1 MIMQDSLINLKTLI
15 DFNKMRVQKKGI
27 FFNNTIRDFLIIAPD
42 SDFRVIW
49 DVLCMFLIIYEMIM
63 IPFRLSFEEENNAL
77 F

>member
-1 MIMQDSLINLKTLI
+1 MIMQDSLINFKTLI
-15 DFNKMRVQKKGI
+15 DFNKMRVQKIGI
-27 FFNNTIRDFLIIAPD
+27 FFYNTIRDFLIIAPD